1 MLKVKAD
8 TNMTQKTKDRQ
19 YDGRSRPTN
28 DLYKKNFD
36 RIFGKKEKTTSE
48 VLMEG
53 FIEEQKM
60 YENEEKNKIDIDYE
74 YLDSL
79 KEKS

>member
-28 DLYKKNFD
+28 DLYKKEFN
-36 RIFGKKEKTTSE
+36 RIFGKKKQTLHEMA
-48 VLMEG
+48 MEG
-53 FIEEQKM
+53 
-60 YENEEKNKIDIDYE
+60 YEEEKKMLE
-74 YLDSL
+74 
-79 KEKS
+79 EEE